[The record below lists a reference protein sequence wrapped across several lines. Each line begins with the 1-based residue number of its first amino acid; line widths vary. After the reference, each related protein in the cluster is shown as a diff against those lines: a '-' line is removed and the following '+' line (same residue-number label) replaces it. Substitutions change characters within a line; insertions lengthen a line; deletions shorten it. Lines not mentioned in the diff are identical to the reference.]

1 MTANNRSAGLTRGA
15 LALGV
20 ALILGGLG
28 GCGATAKSVE
38 PKTEDDKVLYALGL
52 SLGKNVTAF
61 KLTAAELEM
70 VKQGM
75 ADAATGAKEQV
86 DLNTYGP
93 KIREMYQARMA
104 KAAGAAKEGSKGF
117 LEQAAK
123 EPGAQVMPSGLVY
136 KEITK
141 GNGPSPQATDQVTVH
156 YKGTL
161 TDGTEFDSS
170 YKRNE
175 PATFPLNGVIKCWTE
190 GVQKMAVG
198 GKAKLV
204 CPSDIAYGDNGRPPV
219 IPPGA
224 TLIFEVELLG
234 IGAPPAAK

>member
-1 MTANNRSAGLTRGA
+1 MNRATRWTGNFSRGGAA
-15 LALGV
+15 LAV
-20 ALILGGLG
+20 ALMVGCLGA
-28 GCGATAKSVE
+28 CGAAPKPAE
-38 PKTEDDKVLYALGL
+38 PKTEDEKTLYALGL
-52 SLGKNVTAF
+52 SLGNNIASF
-61 KLTAAELEM
+61 KLTGPELEM
-70 VKQGM
+70 VKQGI
-75 ADAATGAKEQV
+75 ADAATGGSPKV

-93 KIREMYQARMA
+93 KIREMYQARMTA
-104 KAAGAAKEGSKGF
+104 AAGAAKEKGKGY
-117 LEQAAK
+117 LESAAK
-123 EPGAQVMPSGLVY
+123 EPGAQVQPSGLVY
-136 KEITK
+136 FETK
-141 GNGPSPQATDQVTVH
+141 KGTGPSPQPTDQVKVH

-190 GVQKMAVG
+190 GVGKMAVG

-224 TLIFEVELLG
+224 TLVFEVELLE
-234 IGAPPAAK
+234 IVK